1 MSNYSRMA
9 DLDMD
14 ELFPGLLTQEEMQIV
29 HEHKKARAAKLKKER
44 DINTPSKLLE
54 VDPAEF
60 IIKGGGIDD
69 NGRIVDDFDMR
80 AYMDAMEDKDTG
92 LLHDLKIDLRDVP
105 LAKNFYDYCFR
116 LSGKKIHP
124 PWSRQ
129 LWIGAMLF
137 GEVCT
142 KSTCTDPDWL
152 NIYNVPKDFP
162 AVNMPERMTFLEHGK
177 CPHCGANK
185 LELIQHHGLGNYI
198 QLVNVLGQRSGKS
211 SSMAT
216 YAGYHLHRILKFQ
229 NYASLSKTMQAST
242 EITGT
247 MVSLTFAK
255 AKSVMW
261 TPFKQIVQ
269 QDHDWFKMLFDVLD
283 DYKLKFGKELYTL
296 GADSM
301 HFKWK
306 NIRYYPSGPKSSTLR
321 GDTRIFAALDE
332 LGLFRLPTGDD
343 EEDEASEM
351 ANADE
356 AHKSLL
362 NSLTT
367 VNGAYTE
374 LLNKGVLGAPPALLM
389 SVSSPMSQRDKVM
402 RLLRESKTEEG
413 KKTILGINLPTWEVN
428 PSMTRQTPVIAALYA
443 SNPEKA
449 ERDFGANPPLVHSR
463 FILPDMIEKEVFI
476 NGQNSHELEY
486 RLDSPGHIY
495 GSIRK
500 TRTFNQFPSVVAID
514 AGSTNNSF
522 AIAAGHFDFDRQK
535 TVVTTLLEC
544 VPQEQRRVEFNK
556 LYESAILPL
565 CKELYAVSL
574 NADQWNSIDLL
585 HRARADMGLNP
596 DGKDKLISTTY
607 SLRRSDF
614 ENFRAMLENKSLIL
628 PSVKAADM
636 QHIIDGN
643 VHNYKRE
650 MLGKPVEHSALQM
663 ITIRDMGETKC
674 PEKGEGF
681 TDDILRALVLLVAR
695 IHHPKTMERLQQARP
710 WVNSAKRAATGK
722 PLFVSRSGM
731 IFGGG
736 AGIRR

>member
-1 MSNYSRMA
+1 MDNSKLMA
-9 DLDMD
+9 DLGID
-14 ELFPGLLTQEEMQIV
+14 ELFPGLLTQDEMQRV
-29 HEHKKARAAKLKKER
+29 HEHKKRKAEQVKQETGLIIPSHKLDVIPE
-44 DINTPSKLLE
+44 
-54 VDPAEF
+54 EF
-60 IIKGGGIDD
+60 IIRNGGLDEDG
-69 NGRIVDDFDMR
+69 NIVDDFDMR
-80 AYMDAMEDKDTG
+80 AYMDAMIEEDTG
-92 LLHDLKIDLRDVP
+92 LLHDLKIDLRDIP

-116 LSGKKIHP
+116 LSGTKIHP

-129 LWIGAMLF
+129 LWIGVMLF

-142 KSTCTDPDWL
+142 KSSCTDPDWL

-162 AVNMPERMTFLEHGK
+162 AIDMPERMTFLEHGK
-177 CPHCGANK
+177 CPRCGANK
-185 LELIQHHGLGNYI
+185 LELINNHGLGNYV

-216 YAGYHLHRILKFQ
+216 YAGYHLHRVLKFQ
-229 NYASLSKTMQAST
+229 DYASLSKTMQAST

-261 TPFKQIVQ
+261 TPFKKIVAE
-269 QDHDWFKMLFDVLD
+269 DNDWFKLLFSRLD
-283 DYKLKFGKELYTL
+283 EYKLQYGKELYTI

-343 EEDEASEM
+343 EEDEASEL

-367 VNGAYTE
+367 VNLAFEQQLKRG
-374 LLNKGVLGAPPALLM
+374 NFKAPPALLM

-402 RLLRESKTEEG
+402 RLLRESKTPEG
-413 KKTILGINLPTWEVN
+413 SKTILGVNLPTWEVN
-428 PSMTRQTPVIAALYA
+428 PEMTRQTPVIASLYA

-463 FILPDMIEKEVFI
+463 FIMPEQIHKDVFI

-486 RLDSPGHIY
+486 RLDTPGHIY
-495 GSIRK
+495 GGLRK
-500 TRTFNQFPSVVAID
+500 LRTFSKFPSVVAID
-514 AGSTNNSF
+514 AGSVNNSF
-522 AIAAGHFDFDRQK
+522 AIAGGHFDFDTQK

-544 VPQEQRRVEFNK
+544 VPLEGRRVEFNK
-556 LYESAILPL
+556 LYENVILRL
-565 CKELYAVSL
+565 CKDLHSISL
-574 NADQWNSIDLL
+574 NADQWNSIDIL

-596 DGKDKLISTTY
+596 DGKDALVSTQY

-628 PSVKAADM
+628 PSIKGKDM
-636 QHIIDGN
+636 QNIIDGN

-650 MLGKPVEHSALQM
+650 MLGKPVEHTALQM
-663 ITIRDMGETKC
+663 ITIRDMGDTKC

-681 TDDILRALVLLVAR
+681 TDDILRALVLLVSR
-695 IHHPKTMERLQQARP
+695 IHHPRTMERLKEARG
-710 WVNSAKRAATGK
+710 WVNDATRRTATR
-722 PLFVSRSGM
+722 PIFVSR
-731 IFGGG
+731 GGG
-736 AGIRR
+736 VYSNPRTHR